1 MFSVLRSFLVSLVI
15 AAVLFAGIETVIRF
29 GFPQTLKTTMLEEQ
43 SMGQVDPNVG
53 HTNRPNAHARVRGPE
68 FDVEYLI
75 NEQGNRDTSV
85 YSADKPDG
93 VTRVLLLGDSFTY
106 GSGND
111 YEDIWPVLLENQLQ
125 GNGHD
130 IEVIKAG
137 VPGYDTRRQVLYLEH
152 LYDELKP
159 DIVAFVFLPN
169 DLFTNTPIVETAAEP
184 VQKRDDGLRNRG
196 DKKSSLHSVTL
207 IKRML
212 MSNDSLYERLYLMT
226 SRREY
231 FSTEPKGGVLNQFDE
246 TEKLLGRAN
255 AFCQEKGCEFLVLS
269 IPQQFQVLVEA
280 RMSEPEGID
289 ASAVDTRLA
298 EFAKEQG
305 FGWVPA
311 LPEMA
316 RNYREQSEPLY
327 YRFDGH
333 INAAGNQLVADI
345 VAEAVEDRLAQRNS
359 VVESEPLSQ

>member
-1 MFSVLRSFLVSLVI
+1 MLSVLRSFLVSLVI

-29 GFPQTLKTTMLEEQ
+29 GFPQTLRTTLLGED
-43 SMGQVDPNVG
+43 SMGLKDPDVG
-53 HTNRPNAHARVRGPE
+53 HTNRPNARALVRGPE
-68 FDVEYLI
+68 FEVEYVV
-75 NEQGNRDTSV
+75 NEQGNRDASLYV
-85 YSADKPDG
+85 ADKPDG

-111 YEDIWPVLLENQLQ
+111 YENIWPVLLENQLQ
-125 GNGHD
+125 QEGHE

-137 VPGYDTRRQVLYLEH
+137 VPGYDTRREVLYLER
-152 LYDELKP
+152 LYDELQP

-169 DLFTNTPIVETAAEP
+169 DLFTNTPIAETEAEP
-184 VQKRDDGLRNRG
+184 VQKRDDGLRTKG
-196 DKKSSLHSVTL
+196 SKKSNLHSVTL
-207 IKRML
+207 FKRML

-226 SRREY
+226 SRRDY
-231 FSTEPKGGVLNQFDE
+231 FSADPGSGVLNQFQE

-255 AFCQEKGCEFLVLS
+255 AFCMEKGCEFLVLS
-269 IPQQFQVLVEA
+269 IPQQFQVLIEA
-280 RMSEPEGID
+280 RQTEPDGID
-289 ASAVDTRLA
+289 ASAIDTRLA
-298 EFAKEQG
+298 GFAEEQG

-333 INAAGNQLVADI
+333 INAAGNRVVAEI
-345 VAEAVEDRLAQRNS
+345 VAEALKDRLPQHNAA
-359 VVESEPLSQ
+359 VETEPLSQ